1 METATDR
8 LSVVERE
15 PGDAAEQREV
25 RKVVWLQHPTVRV
38 GLQGPAAVLAEEEPA
53 ARVQH
58 FLHDDVEPL
67 APQPVAS
74 AILARKPNLRSADPC
89 QTSQQSSS
97 ISAELGPTHINAASQ
112 GPVASNEAAG
122 VLVDA

>member
-1 METATDR
+1 MQPEADR
-8 LSVVERE
+8 LAVVERE
-15 PGDAAEQREV
+15 AGDAAEQREV
-25 RKVVWLQHPTVRV
+25 REVVGLQHPTVRV

-58 FLHDDVEPL
+58 LLHDDVEPL
-67 APQPVAS
+67 APHPTAS

-89 QTSQQSSS
+89 QTSQQCSSTY
-97 ISAELGPTHINAASQ
+97 AELGPTYINAAGQ
-112 GPVASNEAAG
+112 GPVAGNEAAG

>member
-1 METATDR
+1 MQPEADR
-8 LSVVERE
+8 LAVVERE

-25 RKVVWLQHPTVRV
+25 RKVVGLQHPTVRV
-38 GLQGPAAVLAEEEPA
+38 GLQGPATVLAEEEPA

-58 FLHDDVEPL
+58 LLHDDVEPL
-67 APQPVAS
+67 PPQPVAS

-89 QTSQQSSS
+89 QTSQWGTS
-97 ISAELGPTHINAASQ
+97 IDAELKPAYINAAGQ
-112 GPVASNEAAG
+112 GPVAGNEAAG